1 MTERRVLI
9 TGASSGFGL
18 ATAFHLTRLGFTVIG
33 LVIDEQEED
42 ALGRAAAEEGLEVG
56 SIKADLA
63 NPQRRATAVKDLEL
77 YALVNNA
84 GYMNAGLIRDVPVAD
99 ARTQFEAMVLAPVDL
114 ARRVL
119 PHMLERGEGR
129 IVNVTSAAVHTSTPF
144 TGWYQACKA
153 ALRELTDALRAEL
166 EDTGIDVVDI
176 EPGGFQ
182 TDIWDRGIDELRR
195 RQGQSSRADVYE
207 EPLDLI
213 HRTEPKMGDP
223 NDVAEVIGRVLTQ
236 ADPRAHIRV
245 GPDAGPLRLVS
256 ELVPD
261 RLWDRMVAKTS
272 GIA

>member
-1 MTERRVLI
+1 VTERRVLV
-9 TGASSGFGL
+9 TGAGSGFGL
-18 ATAFHLTRLGFTVIG
+18 ATALHLTRLGFTVTG
-33 LVIDEQEED
+33 LVIDNQEEE
-42 ALGRAAAEEGLEVG
+42 ALRRTATEQGLEIG

-63 NPQRRATAVKDLEL
+63 NPQRRAAAVKDLKL

-84 GYMNAGLIRDVPVAD
+84 GYMNAGLIRDVPIAD
-99 ARTQFEAMVLAPVDL
+99 ARTQLEAMVLAPVDL
-114 ARRVL
+114 TRRVL

-166 EDTGIDVVDI
+166 EATGVDVVDI
-176 EPGGFQ
+176 EPGGFH
-182 TDIWDRGIDELRR
+182 TGIWDRGKDELRH
-195 RQGQSSRADVYE
+195 RQGQSSRAAAYE

-213 HRTEPKMGDP
+213 RRTESNMGDP
-223 NDVAEVIGRVLTQ
+223 NDVAGVIGTVLTK
-236 ADPRAHIRV
+236 AHPRAHIRV

-256 ELVPD
+256 QLLPD

-272 GIA
+272 GMA